1 MWVTFGVILV
11 ALVMYAIERIPEEV
25 TSIVVICLLMV
36 FFSVFPVAGT
46 DSKNLL
52 PPERLLAGFANP
64 ALLGP
69 WSDDGD
75 VVILCKGFR
84 ERLEKWRIDSVVV
97 GN

>member
-1 MWVTFGVILV
+1 MSFHFDC
-11 ALVMYAIERIPEEV
+11 AA
-25 TSIVVICLLMV
+25 
-36 FFSVFPVAGT
+36 A
-46 DSKNLL
+46 
-52 PPERLLAGFANP
+52 AHGFTNP

-75 VVILCKGFR
+75 VVILCEGFR